1 PVIRLLQILPKPV
14 TVTAAAQTKV
24 FGDVEPAIAAPTITP
39 ALTGTDVSTGTL
51 SRVSGENAGNYEIQQ
66 NSFNLDQYKY
76 AITYVPA
83 NFTVSKKPVTIT
95 PKLAYSKTYG
105 ATDPT
110 FEYNFTP
117 LVSTDVIT
125 GALA

>member
-14 TVTAAAQTKV
+14 TVTATAQGKV
-24 FGDVEPAIAAPTITP
+24 FGDAEPTLAAPAISP

-51 SRVSGENAGNYEIQQ
+51 NRVAGENAGAYEIQQ
-66 NSFNLDQYKY
+66 NTFNLDPYKY

-95 PKLAYSKTYG
+95 PRLAYSKTYG